1 MTLFQE
7 LPTDQVSIHIDE
19 DDKVEIED
27 RSKND
32 RGIALATGSSWLG
45 NWILLILKIFV
56 FSFSHSKAV
65 SILLFTQHLMDQ
77 ELFIQEIL
85 NIYIAIHK

>member
-1 MTLFQE
+1 MISFQE

-19 DDKVEIED
+19 DDKIEIED
-27 RSKND
+27 RSKNN
-32 RGIALATGSSWLG
+32 RGIALATGLSWLG

-65 SILLFTQHLMDQ
+65 SLLLFTQHLMNQ
-77 ELFIQEIL
+77 ELYIQ
-85 NIYIAIHK
+85 NM